1 MERKTDL
8 RVIKTRKAIKDT
20 FKEMIMEKDA
30 SEITVK
36 ELTDRAMIHR
46 KTFYLH
52 YTSIEA
58 LYEDILSELS
68 KDYYQ
73 AMGS

>member
-36 ELTDRAMIHR
+36 ELTDRVMIHR

-58 LYEDILSELS
+58 LYEDILSKLS